1 MESINTRAS
10 AIEQTDTTT
19 WFRASTNDID
29 RHGTIVEPRGI
40 DTTNYSANPVFMWG
54 HDAYGSGGGP
64 PDLQNV
70 LGRVIDYRKDDSAFE
85 IEVEWASHD
94 RASMARD
101 LVRAGFLSAVSVGFI
116 PDAES
121 MSTRSI
127 EGSEV
132 PVYNRTELVEVSL
145 VPVPSN
151 PNAIALARSIRLPV
165 FSQHASPP
173 EGADAEAFRDATRSL
188 LAIES
193 LRRSI
198 R

>member
-1 MESINTRAS
+1 MDSINTRAA

-40 DTTNYSANPVFMWG
+40 DTANYSANPVFMWG

-64 PDLQNV
+64 PDLENV
-70 LGRVIDYRKDDSAFE
+70 LGRVIDYRKDDSAFD
-85 IEVEWASHD
+85 IEVEWAEHD
-94 RASMARD
+94 RAVMARD

-116 PDAES
+116 PDPDS
-121 MSTRSI
+121 MTTRSI

-165 FSQHASPP
+165 FSQNASPHNS
-173 EGADAEAFRDATRSL
+173 ADAEAFRDATRGL
-188 LAIES
+188 LACES
-193 LRRSI
+193 VRRSI

>member
-1 MESINTRAS
+1 MDPINTRAA

-40 DTTNYSANPVFMWG
+40 DTENYSANPVFMWG

-64 PDLQNV
+64 PDLENV
-70 LGRVIDYRKDDSAFE
+70 LGRVIDYRKDDSAFD

-116 PDAES
+116 PDPDS
-121 MSTRSI
+121 MTTRAI
-127 EGSEV
+127 EGTEV

-165 FSQHASPP
+165 FSQPSPSS
-173 EGADAEAFRDATRSL
+173 GVDSEAFRDATRSL
-188 LAIES
+188 LACES

>member
-1 MESINTRAS
+1 MDSINTRAA
-10 AIEQTDTTT
+10 AIEQTETTT

-40 DTTNYSANPVFMWG
+40 DTANYSANPVFMWG

-64 PDLQNV
+64 PDLENV
-70 LGRVIDYRKDDSAFE
+70 LGRVIDYRKDDSAFD
-85 IEVEWASHD
+85 IEVEWAEHD
-94 RASMARD
+94 RAVMARD

-116 PDAES
+116 PDPDS
-121 MSTRSI
+121 MTTRSI

-151 PNAIALARSIRLPV
+151 PNAIALARSIRLPI
-165 FSQHASPP
+165 FSKHASPHNS
-173 EGADAEAFRDATRSL
+173 ADAEAFRDATRSL
-188 LAIES
+188 LACES
-193 LRRSI
+193 VRRSI